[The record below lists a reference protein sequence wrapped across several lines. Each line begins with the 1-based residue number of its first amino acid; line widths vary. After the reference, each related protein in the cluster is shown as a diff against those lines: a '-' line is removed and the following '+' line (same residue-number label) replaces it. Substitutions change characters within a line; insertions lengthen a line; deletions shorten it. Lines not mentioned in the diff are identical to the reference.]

1 MSLPQPN
8 LGELQPDI
16 KNTDVANH
24 LELQPNTLGEHQ
36 PDKNL
41 GEHQPNKQKNAVED
55 GIDPMNSRNITHPN
69 LGELQ
74 S

>member
-1 MSLPQPN
+1 MQFWLFFVKKNSLGEFIGVTRPQPN

-24 LELQPNTLGEHQ
+24 LELLPNTLGEHQ

-41 GEHQPNKQKNAVED
+41 GEHQPNK
-55 GIDPMNSRNITHPN
+55 
-69 LGELQ
+69 
-74 S
+74 